1 MTSGQERM
9 EDDIFFLICKKEVKR
24 RQLCIP
30 MVCEFVDVFPK
41 EFPCLRSHRDMD
53 FSIELYPGTNPISI
67 APYKMA
73 LVELKKLNI

>member
-1 MTSGQERM
+1 
-9 EDDIFFLICKKEVKR
+9 
-24 RQLCIP
+24 

-41 EFPCLRSHRDMD
+41 EFPCLGSHRNMD

-73 LVELKKLNI
+73 PIELKKLNI